1 MRSYLLPCMLSIFS
15 FHSLSAQEANK
26 YTGLFTNKDIALTIS
41 VKKSGEKYEGYFE
54 VQKQRCAFTGKME
67 LGVLS
72 ASYSYEGKT
81 VPFTLSLLFG
91 TYYLTTEGFNLEVQR
106 NPAGL
111 PASAAEN
118 TDERISQG
126 SPKREPDAVLP
137 AKGKRIAD
145 PYGGYSFQLPPG
157 WVSREEQ
164 GSFLITK
171 EGEELGISVAAHNYK
186 SKEEI
191 LKTAEDIVDPSTN
204 THIRTTASEYGANGV
219 FFHLEGRSNGQNLV
233 LEIIARVSP
242 YGGGVVFLTG
252 GVAENYSGAH
262 TELLKSMAN
271 SAQFNKPA
279 ISTAAQQW
287 SGRLK
292 GKQLIYLNTS
302 GGGSEKITL
311 NLFANGD
318 FNYANNS
325 SYLSGGS
332 SVLSYAGRDSNSGT
346 WKIQNRGEVTVLVL
360 YGNDRSIREYVLSPR
375 QEAGEINLD
384 NRRYFIR
391 TLN

>member
-1 MRSYLLPCMLSIFS
+1 MRFYLLFCMLSVFW
-15 FHSLSAQEANK
+15 FHSVSAQEGNK

-41 VKKSGEKYEGYFE
+41 VKKSGERYEGYFE
-54 VQKQRCAFTGKME
+54 VQKQRCAFTGKIE

-72 ASYSYEGKT
+72 ASYSYEGKN

-91 TYYLTTEGFNLEVQR
+91 TYYLTTEGYNLEVKR

-118 TDERISQG
+118 KDERVSQG
-126 SPKREPDAVLP
+126 TPKKQSDAVLP
-137 AKGKRIAD
+137 AKGKRISD
-145 PYGGYSFQLPPG
+145 PYGGYSFQLPTG
-157 WVSREEQ
+157 WDSREEQ

-171 EGEELGISVAAHNYK
+171 EGEELGISVTAHNYK

-191 LKTAEDIVDPSTN
+191 LKTAEDIVDPSSN
-204 THIRTTASEYGANGV
+204 THIRTTASEYGTNGV
-219 FFHLEGRSNGQNLV
+219 FLHLEGRSNGQNLV
-233 LEIIARVSP
+233 LEIIVQVSP

-252 GVAENYSGAH
+252 GGAENYAGNYS
-262 TELLKSMAN
+262 EILKAMAN

-279 ISTAAQQW
+279 ISSAAQQW

-318 FNYANNS
+318 YSYANNS

-346 WKIQNRGEVTVLVL
+346 WKIQNRGDATVLVL
-360 YGNDRSIREYVLSPR
+360 YGNDRRIREYVLSPR

-391 TLN
+391 ALN